1 MKVAVFGVG
10 HLGKFHARILS
21 SMPGVDLIGVVDVRR
36 EIAQQVAS
44 QCATQAFTDYRKVL
58 GCIDAAVLA
67 VPTRLHY
74 QLGCELLDR
83 GIHTLIEKPLALNV
97 AEGEELVE
105 LAETNKAVLAVGH
118 VEKFNPAWQ
127 AVVQEAKSPRVI
139 ESHRLCQHTF
149 RSTDI
154 GVVLDLMI
162 HDLDLT
168 MSLVQQPVTEIDSVG
183 MAVFGEAE
191 DVANVRLTF
200 ADGCVATLNA
210 SRASYTGRRSMQI
223 WTDDAC
229 YDVDFGSKTAK
240 VVRPV
245 GETAVAANTFE
256 DHLKQYQLTP
266 ASCDQ
271 LTSELEDFVACIHSG
286 AVPRTSGE
294 EALAV
299 LTIAEEV
306 ITQMQLHPWPKPST
320 SKAPLRGPH
329 WSLAKRLDRENAT
342 PELRL
347 RSIDE

>member
-1 MKVAVFGVG
+1 MKVAVLGVG

-21 SMPGVDLIGVVDVRR
+21 SMPGVDLVGVVDVRR
-36 EIAQQVAS
+36 EVAQQVAS

-83 GIHTLIEKPLALNV
+83 GIHTLIEKPLALNA

-105 LAETNKAVLAVGH
+105 LAQTSKAVLAVGH

-127 AVVQEAKSPRVI
+127 AVVADAKSPRVI
-139 ESHRLCQHTF
+139 EAHRLCRHTF

-168 MSLVQQPVTEIDSVG
+168 MSLVKQPVTDIDSVG
-183 MAVFGEAE
+183 MAVFGEEE
-191 DVANVRLTF
+191 DVANVRVSF

-210 SRASYTGRRSMQI
+210 SRASYTAERSMQI
-223 WTDDAC
+223 WTDHAC
-229 YDVDFGSKTAK
+229 YDLDFGSKTAK
-240 VVRPV
+240 VVRPT
-245 GETAVAANTFE
+245 GTKSAAPHTFE

-271 LTSELEDFVACIHSG
+271 LTAELEDFVHAIRSG
-286 AVPRTSGE
+286 SSPRTSGP
-294 EALAV
+294 EALQV
-299 LTIAEEV
+299 LTVAEEI
-306 ITQMQLHPWPKPST
+306 ITQMQLHPWPTPSP
-320 SKAPLRGPH
+320 SPLRGPH
-329 WSLAKRLDRENAT
+329 WSLAKRLGRESST